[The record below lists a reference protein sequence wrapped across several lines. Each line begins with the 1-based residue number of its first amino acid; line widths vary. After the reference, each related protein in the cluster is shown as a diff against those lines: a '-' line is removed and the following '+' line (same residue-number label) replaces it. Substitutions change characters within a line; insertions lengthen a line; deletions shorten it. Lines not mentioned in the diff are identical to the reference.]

1 MAPTSTTN
9 PPEARSIDARP
20 TGSPTLAVARTV
32 DAVKVYG
39 EDQTAVRALDGVT
52 VSFPRGRFTAIMGP
66 SGSGKS
72 TLMHCLAGLDTLSSG
87 AAYIGDTNL
96 AELSDNELT
105 LLRRERVGF
114 VFQAFNLI
122 PTISAEENI
131 ALPMRL
137 GGVRPDPGWFDTVV
151 DTVRSR

>member
-1 MAPTSTTN
+1 MTDLSVQN
-9 PPEARSIDARP
+9 PPPADAPGVAAARA
-20 TGSPTLAVARTV
+20 L

-39 EDQTAVRALDGVT
+39 QGDTEVVALDHVT
-52 VSFPRGRFTAIMGP
+52 VEFRQGQFTAIMGP

-96 AELSDNELT
+96 AQLSDNELT

-131 ALPMRL
+131 ALPADDDDNRRIL
-137 GGVRPDPGWFDTVV
+137 AVLAYLRSPGAPAAA
-151 DTVRSR
+151 RR